1 MSETPGEKM
10 NHLDEMTLLLYI
22 ERQLDRARGLEV
34 SAHTQECD
42 TCRTLLRALERES
55 RLLTRAMLEE
65 DEPLPSR
72 IAQFQE
78 RARRSMQWI
87 WGLVFGLAATG
98 VYALYSEYIQPWQ
111 QQLEKAGFGG
121 SNLLGLLIFQGAMW
135 KGWQSMVT
143 LLEVL
148 AMVTL
153 AGLGAIFFRRRI
165 RRGSALALVFAGLC
179 TVLAL
184 PTGASATE
192 FRTGQSPTV
201 SKDEIIKGDIY
212 LSGER
217 VRIEGTVEG
226 DVFAAGKDID
236 IDGHVKGDVISAGR
250 YLQLRGTVDGNIR
263 SAGNTAVISGTLGKN
278 MTWFG
283 DAVTVDSTGKVGGGI
298 TMFGGTLAIDGHL
311 NRDILFFGEEINVNG
326 SVGGGIREKGNM
338 LIVGPN
344 ARVDGPVDG
353 PVKFEGNKPAEVAPG
368 AKLAS
373 PVEFKQMEKKR
384 DYRESNYYIWRVI
397 WTAAF
402 VLFGMVLFLLAP
414 GFARETISS
423 AERYGAPI
431 GLGILVFFG
440 VPLAAIISCITVV
453 GLPLGIL
460 TLAFW
465 MLMLCCAEIVVGAV
479 IGNLILGKATDTWGM
494 IGRMALGF
502 VIVRIVYTPLAQVH
516 VLGLLAALGIWMW
529 GMGAI
534 SLALYQR
541 LQPVIGDY
549 AEHAVWT
556 VRAADTAE
564 YDGRWG
570 AASVR
575 NSD

>member
-344 ARVDGPVDG
+344 ARVDGPV
-353 PVKFEGNKPAEVAPG
+353 KFEGNKPAEIAPG

-373 PVEFKQMEKKR
+373 PVEFKQMERKR

-402 VLFGMVLFLLAP
+402 ILFGMVLFLLAP

-440 VPLAAIISCITVV
+440 VPLAAIIACITVV
-453 GLPLGIL
+453 GLPLGVL

-541 LQPVIGDY
+541 LQPVITPNMPSGPY
-549 AEHAVWT
+549 APPIPPNTT
-556 VRAADTAE
+556 V
-564 YDGRWG
+564 GG
-570 AASVR
+570 ALPA
-575 NSD
+575 

>member
-1 MSETPGEKM
+1 MSEMPNEK
-10 NHLDEMTLLLYI
+10 HLDEMTLLLYV
-22 ERQLDRARGLEV
+22 ERQLDRAHGLEV

-42 TCRTLLRALERES
+42 ACRTLLRALERES

-72 IAQFQE
+72 LAQFQE
-78 RARRSMQWI
+78 RARKSMQWI

-98 VYALYSEYIQPWQ
+98 VYALYTGYIQPWQ
-111 QQLEKAGFGG
+111 QQLEAAGFGG
-121 SNLLGLLIFQGAMW
+121 SNLLGLLIFQGAVW
-135 KGWQSMVT
+135 KGWQSMMT

-148 AMVTL
+148 AMLTL
-153 AGLGAIFFRRRI
+153 AGLGAMLFRRRI
-165 RRGSALALVFAGLC
+165 RRGSALALVFAGFC
-179 TVLAL
+179 TVLAM

-192 FRTGQSPTV
+192 HRGGQNPTV
-201 SKDEIIKGDIY
+201 SKEETIKGNIY

-217 VRIEGTVEG
+217 VHVEGTVDG

-236 IDGHVKGDVISAGR
+236 IDGHVTGDVITAGR
-250 YLQLRGTVDGNIR
+250 YLRIRGTVDGNVR
-263 SAGNTAVISGTLGKN
+263 SCGNTAVISGNLGKN
-278 MTWFG
+278 IMWFG
-283 DAVTVDSTGKVGGGI
+283 DAVTVDATGKVGGTI

-311 NRDILFFGEEINVNG
+311 GRDILFIGEEINVNG
-326 SVGGGIREKGNM
+326 EVGGGIQEKGNM
-338 LIVGPN
+338 LIIGSN
-344 ARVDGPVDG
+344 AQVDG

-373 PVEFKQMEKKR
+373 PVQFKQMEKKHEYR
-384 DYRESNYYIWRVI
+384 DGNYYVWRVI

-402 VLFGMVLFLLAP
+402 ILFGSVLFLLVP
-414 GFARETISS
+414 GFAGETIGA

-440 VPLAAIISCITVV
+440 VPLAALIACITVV

-460 TLAFW
+460 TFGLW
-465 MLMLCCAEIVVGAV
+465 MLMLCCAEIVVGTV

-534 SLALYQR
+534 SLALYKR
-541 LQPVIGDY
+541 LQPVIAPNVPSAPY
-549 AEHAVWT
+549 TPPMPPNTT
-556 VRAADTAE
+556 V
-564 YDGRWG
+564 GG
-570 AASVR
+570 ALPA
-575 NSD
+575 

>member
-78 RARRSMQWI
+78 RARRSLQWI

-344 ARVDGPVDG
+344 ARVDGPV
-353 PVKFEGNKPAEVAPG
+353 KFEGNKPAEIAPG

-373 PVEFKQMEKKR
+373 PVEFKQMERKR

-402 VLFGMVLFLLAP
+402 ILFGMVLFLLAP

-440 VPLAAIISCITVV
+440 VPLAAIIACITVV
-453 GLPLGIL
+453 GLPLGVL

-541 LQPVIGDY
+541 LQPVITPNMPSGPY
-549 AEHAVWT
+549 APPIPPNTT
-556 VRAADTAE
+556 V
-564 YDGRWG
+564 GG
-570 AASVR
+570 ALPA
-575 NSD
+575 